1 MSINPMTKN
10 EATVVMHRIVVRLQ
24 FQFGKLMCDA
34 ASGFAADIKLHPVVE
49 DVIAQFRGDLGL

>member
-1 MSINPMTKN
+1 MTKN